1 MSKSIAMSKQNQQL
15 HDNVQEAVK
24 EILGATKALSTSEY
38 ARLLTSTLAAA
49 TKTVNISIADKDFVT
64 LKNSGYKLCF
74 AKKVGD
80 NDFNVVWQSYDDY
93 LSINTFTWTPQY
105 QLFGT
110 NNFQGGVKVRAQ
122 TKTVNIGLGEQAL
135 LDKSG
140 LLGRATTGGPLTA
153 FTLVNEY
160 GPIHP
165 GVSQLSTGI
174 SGEQISTPIYVATA
188 PVVTGN
194 TTLTPVE
201 TILVWF
207 EQNVETSTMFSDS
220 RSKSIEIDM
229 TDDTDASRHYEG
241 GAWTTVV

>member
-1 MSKSIAMSKQNQQL
+1 MSKSIAVSKQDQQL
-15 HDNVQEAVK
+15 HDSVQEAVK
-24 EILGATKALSTSEY
+24 EILGATKALSTVEY

-64 LKNSGYKLCF
+64 LKNGGYKLCF
-74 AKKVGD
+74 AKKVGN

-93 LSINTFTWTPQY
+93 LSLNTFNWTPQY

-110 NNFQGGVKVRAQ
+110 NSFQAGVRVRAQ
-122 TKTVNIGLGEQAL
+122 TKTVNIGLGQQAL
-135 LDKSG
+135 LDKNG
-140 LLGRATTGGPLTA
+140 LLGRATSGGPLTA
-153 FTLVNEY
+153 ITLVNEY

-165 GVSQLSTGI
+165 GVSQISTGI

-188 PVVTGN
+188 PVVKGN

-220 RSKSIEIDM
+220 RSKSIVIDM
-229 TDDTDASRHYEG
+229 TDDTEASRHYEG
-241 GAWTTVV
+241 GAWTTV